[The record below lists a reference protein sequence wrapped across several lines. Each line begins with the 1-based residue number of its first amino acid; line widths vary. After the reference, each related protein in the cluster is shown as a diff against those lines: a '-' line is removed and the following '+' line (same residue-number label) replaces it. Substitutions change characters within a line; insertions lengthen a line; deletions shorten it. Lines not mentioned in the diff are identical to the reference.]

1 MVKRETASNV
11 NYAAADGLFA
21 ELISKL
27 AKLNGD
33 LDEKHLRAGYEFA
46 LSAHEGQLRRDGTPF
61 IIHPLEVAR
70 TCADLNMDGDAIIAA
85 LLHDTVEDTNVK
97 LNEIERNFGNGVAEM
112 VDSLTKIMRI
122 DLLARFTG
130 RGKASGQASN
140 LQKLFIAMT
149 KDTRVIVIKLADR
162 LHNMQTLVAMS
173 EHQRQRISLE
183 TLEFYIPIAR
193 RLGLGLMVRELEDLV
208 FAHLYPEEFSALQQ
222 AMEPV
227 FKQYE
232 QSINNMKKEI
242 RKLLEKEGI
251 QLSRIYGRRK
261 HLYSIH
267 RKMHKYMVSS
277 DEVKQRIS
285 DLLAIRIII
294 VGGAYDCYRVL
305 GLIHLKYKP
314 IFDRFRDYVASP
326 KNNGYRT
333 LHTTVFDDEGFR
345 VELQIRTEEM
355 ELEASKGIA
364 AHWRYKETGAHR
376 EHMGKDDAWLDFIRE
391 LDEEHVDSKEF
402 VESTRQEFQDQV
414 LTLSPMGEVVSLPVD
429 STPIDFAYY
438 IHTQLGHSIRGALVN
453 GVNVP
458 LDQKLDNGDIVE
470 VIKGN
475 DSDDQPRPEW
485 LAMVASPKSTLKLR
499 NYYKRR
505 PRAERVQVGRT
516 VLRSYITREG
526 LYPLNLTANDKLLA
540 LLRRMP
546 VRSIDE
552 LYDKVAL
559 GLFKCS
565 EIVGEL
571 KEIHR
576 SRVEMHEEREAK
588 LGRATALETAPVDW
602 AVELG
607 VSLAGRKPLRK
618 RAELMSCC
626 TPVPGDRIYGVWER
640 GNRRVSVHR
649 VGCNVLQ
656 RDIEDSDLIEL
667 GWLKD
672 DGERRYPTR
681 IEIVSFNRVG
691 LLFEAMRV
699 LSRRNIN
706 LGGAD
711 FAVSPTVVSADR
723 YAHFSLVIEVES
735 VEELESCMSELAKLK
750 DVQVVRRLFKA
761 PQEAATE
768 GQH

>member
-1 MVKRETASNV
+1 MKRETTSSI
-11 NYAAADGLFA
+11 NYATADSLFA
-21 ELISKL
+21 ELVSNL
-27 AKLNGD
+27 AKLNGG
-33 LDEKHLRAGYEFA
+33 LDESRLRAGYEFA
-46 LSAHEGQLRRDGTPF
+46 ISSHVGQLRRDGTPF

-70 TCADLNMDGDAIIAA
+70 TCADLNMDEDAIIAA
-85 LLHDTVEDTNVK
+85 FLHDTVEDTNVK
-97 LNEIERNFGNGVAEM
+97 LSDIERNFGSGVAEM

-162 LHNMQTLVAMS
+162 LHNMRTLEAMS

-208 FAHLYPEEFSALQQ
+208 FAHLYPEEFSALKA

-232 QSINNMKKEI
+232 QSINNMMAEI
-242 RKLLEKEGI
+242 RVLLEKEGI
-251 QLSRIYGRRK
+251 KLNRIYGRRK

-267 RKMHKYMVSS
+267 RKMHKYMVAS

-294 VGGAYDCYRVL
+294 VGEPYDCYRVL
-305 GLIHLKYKP
+305 GLIHLKYRP

-333 LHTTVFDDEGFR
+333 LHTTVFDEEGFR

-355 ELEASKGIA
+355 DLEASKGIA

-391 LDEEHVDSKEF
+391 LDEERVDSKEF

-414 LTLSPMGEVVSLPVD
+414 LTLSPMGEVVSLPAG
-429 STPIDFAYY
+429 STPVDFAYY

-453 GVNVP
+453 GVSVA
-458 LDQKLDNGDIVE
+458 LDYKLENGDIVE
-470 VIKGN
+470 VIKGDDN
-475 DSDDQPRPEW
+475 DDQPRPEW
-485 LAMVASPKSTLKLR
+485 LAIVASPKSTLKLR

-505 PRAERVQVGRT
+505 SRAERVQVGRS
-516 VLRSYITREG
+516 VLRSYITSEG

-540 LLRRMP
+540 LLKRMP

-565 EIVGEL
+565 EIVNEL

-576 SRVEMHEEREAK
+576 TRVELQEEREAK
-588 LGRATALETAPVDW
+588 LGRAAGQETAPVDW

-607 VSLAGRKPLRK
+607 ISLAGGKPLRK
-618 RAELMSCC
+618 RAEIMSCC
-626 TPVPGDRIYGVWER
+626 TAVPGDRIYGVWER
-640 GNRRVSVHR
+640 ETRRVSVHR
-649 VGCNVLQ
+649 VGCDVLQ

-672 DGERRYPTR
+672 DSERRYPAR

-699 LSRRNIN
+699 LSSRNIN

-735 VEELESCMSELAKLK
+735 VEELESCMDELAQLK
-750 DVQVVRRLFKA
+750 DVQVVRRLYKA
-761 PQEAATE
+761 PPVAATE
-768 GQH
+768 G